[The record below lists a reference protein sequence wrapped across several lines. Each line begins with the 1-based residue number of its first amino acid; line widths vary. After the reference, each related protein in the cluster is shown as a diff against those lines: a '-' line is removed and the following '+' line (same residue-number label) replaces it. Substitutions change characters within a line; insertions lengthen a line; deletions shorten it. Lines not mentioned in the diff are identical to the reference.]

1 MPKGH
6 LNIYL
11 KGISKMSVKKTEKKN
26 VNPNKKYYIAIAIMS
41 VCILALI
48 VVMVWPYITPP
59 YIDYSSQ
66 SQSEQES
73 PKGEE
78 LPPITD
84 ENFLDVIDRSD
95 AKKVEFT
102 MTDGQKF
109 VMEVYPKVAPITV
122 ENFLSLVDE
131 GFYDGLTFHR
141 IIDGFMAQGGAFD
154 PIDQSNDPAA
164 KIKGEFS
171 SNGVENNL
179 SHRRGVVSMARTNI
193 PDSASSQFFICYGDA
208 SYLDGDYAAFGYVTE
223 GMETVDSFLS
233 AGTDANDMP
242 LKEVKIKKAIRIN

>member
-1 MPKGH
+1 M
-6 LNIYL
+6 N
-11 KGISKMSVKKTEKKN
+11 SKKTQNKN
-26 VNPNKKYYIAIAIMS
+26 ANPNKKYYIAIGIMS
-41 VCILALI
+41 VLVLAL
-48 VVMVWPYITPP
+48 VVIMVWPYITPP
-59 YIDYSSQ
+59 YVDYSSQ
-66 SQSEQES
+66 TQSQTDTE
-73 PKGEE
+73 KE

-84 ENFLDVIDRSD
+84 ENFLDVIDRSG

-122 ENFLSLVDE
+122 DNFLSLVEE

-154 PIDQSNDPAA
+154 PVNQSNDPAA

-208 SYLDGDYAAFGYVTE
+208 SYLDGEYAAFGYVTE
-223 GMETVDSFLS
+223 GMEAVDSFLS

-242 LKEVKIKKAIRIN
+242 LKEVKIERAVRID

>member
-1 MPKGH
+1 
-6 LNIYL
+6 
-11 KGISKMSVKKTEKKN
+11 MSSKKTQNKN
-26 VNPNKKYYIAIAIMS
+26 VNPNKKYYIAIVAMA
-41 VCILALI
+41 VALLALI
-48 VVMVWPYITPP
+48 LIMVWPYITPP
-59 YIDYSSQ
+59 YVDYSSQ
-66 SQSEQES
+66 SQSQADTE
-73 PKGEE
+73 KE

-84 ENFLDVIDRSD
+84 ENFLDVIDRSG

-122 ENFLSLVDE
+122 DNFLSLVEE

-154 PIDQSNDPAA
+154 PVNQSNDPAA

-208 SYLDGDYAAFGYVTE
+208 SYLDGEYAAFGYVTE

-233 AGTDANDMP
+233 AGTDVNDMP
-242 LKEVKIKKAIRIN
+242 LKEVKIERAVRID

>member
-1 MPKGH
+1 
-6 LNIYL
+6 
-11 KGISKMSVKKTEKKN
+11 MSSKKTQNKN
-26 VNPNKKYYIAIAIMS
+26 VNPNKKYYIAIVAMA
-41 VCILALI
+41 VALLALI
-48 VVMVWPYITPP
+48 LIMVWPYITPP
-59 YIDYSSQ
+59 YVDYSSQ
-66 SQSEQES
+66 SQSQTDTE
-73 PKGEE
+73 KE

-84 ENFLDVIDRSD
+84 ENFLDVIDRSG

-102 MTDGQKF
+102 MADGQKF

-122 ENFLSLVDE
+122 DNFLSLVEE

-154 PIDQSNDPAA
+154 PVNQSNDPAA

-208 SYLDGDYAAFGYVTE
+208 SYLDGEYAAFGYVTE

-242 LKEVKIKKAIRIN
+242 LKEVKIERAVRID